1 MMIQLCTNYKG
12 LISLRGLIVG
22 TSEAS
27 ERGSG
32 SECSKGIRLY
42 C

>member
-1 MMIQLCTNYKG
+1 MMIQLHANYKG
-12 LISLRGLIVG
+12 PISLLGLIVG

-32 SECSKGIRLY
+32 SKYSKGIQVY
-42 C
+42 S

>member
-1 MMIQLCTNYKG
+1 MMIQLRANYKG
-12 LISLRGLIVG
+12 PISLLGLIVG
-22 TSEAS
+22 TSKAS